1 MTQETQVLFALLV
14 YLAFFGWIGWR
25 RGLRSELTVFLVALI
40 GWILLQERGNIFVRV
55 TNLGVKFAAVFFS
68 SLATGEEP
76 TVEDI
81 NAGNNFVADGA
92 ESTFLFLLWIVLL
105 FGAYVLTSRP
115 GFAAKSKK
123 GGWAG
128 VVGALNGLLLLAVL
142 LPKLSTLAPQDG
154 QPVEAPLQTFSRL
167 LSSLFSSLSALVQ
180 SLWNWVSEAN
190 PVVLLVIVTA
200 VLGLAAMTLRSG
212 AKAKG

>member
-14 YLAFFGWIGWR
+14 YLAFFAWIGWR

-115 GFAAKSKK
+115 SFAAKSKK

-167 LSSLFSSLSALVQ
+167 ISSLFSSLSTLLQ

-200 VLGLAAMTLRSG
+200 VLGLAALTLRGG